1 MGLFEGRIKFMAT
14 GAAVTPSP
22 VSDLRTFVEKQSH
35 QRILDCYQCGKCSA
49 GCPVDYAMDLGPR
62 QIMRLIQMGLK
73 KEVMQSTTI
82 WLCVSCETCSSR
94 CPAKIDIAKVMES
107 LRILAAVEGS
117 IPAEK
122 RVNLFH
128 REFLNAVERYGRAH
142 EFSLSAA
149 YVMKTRDFSG
159 MGLARTMF
167 SKGKLVIKPPSV
179 SGASEVKKIFSATR
193 STVRASTPATKAED
207 KH

>member
-1 MGLFEGRIKFMAT
+1 MGT

-22 VSDLRTFVEKQSH
+22 VSDLRTFVEKQSGQH
-35 QRILDCYQCGKCSA
+35 IFDCYQCGKCSA

-62 QIMRLIQMGLK
+62 QIMRYIQMGLK
-73 KEVMQSTTI
+73 KEVMESTTV

-107 LRILAAVEGS
+107 LRILATVEGTV
-117 IPAEK
+117 PAEK

-167 SKGKLVIKPPSV
+167 SKGKLVIMPPSV
-179 SGASEVKKIFSATR
+179 SGASEVKRIFAASR
-193 STVRASTPATKAED
+193 STVSPSTPAAKAEE

>member
-1 MGLFEGRIKFMAT
+1 MGT

-22 VSDLRTFVEKQSH
+22 VSDLRTFVEKQSGQH
-35 QRILDCYQCGKCSA
+35 IFDCYQCGKCSA

-62 QIMRLIQMGLK
+62 QIMRYIQMGLK
-73 KEVMQSTTI
+73 KEVMESTTV

-107 LRILAAVEGS
+107 LRILATVEGTV
-117 IPAEK
+117 PAEK
-122 RVNLFH
+122 KVNLFH

-167 SKGKLVIKPPSV
+167 SKGKLVIMPPSV
-179 SGASEVKKIFSATR
+179 SGASEVKRIFAASR
-193 STVRASTPATKAED
+193 STVSPSTPAAKAE
-207 KH
+207 